1 MRIIINDTSCLIDL
15 RKAGLLST
23 TLLLPYAFVVALPLV
38 ASELLGFTQ
47 GDWEDLRAR
56 GLENLDL
63 SGPQVEAALEIRRR
77 YPGLSANDCFSL
89 VLAQAGDDRILLT
102 GDAQLRRRAAD
113 AGVEVHGVLWVA
125 DQLAERDLML
135 QADLAD
141 ALERLAADP
150 VVFLPIDEVR
160 ARVARWRRTRS

>member
-23 TLLLPYAFVVALPLV
+23 ALLLPYSFVVALPLV
-38 ASELLGFTQ
+38 ASELLGFDQ
-47 GDWEDLRAR
+47 GDWEDLQAR
-56 GLENLDL
+56 GLEILDL
-63 SGPQVEAALEIRRR
+63 SGPQVAAALEIRRR

-102 GDAQLRRRAAD
+102 GDAQLRRRATD

-125 DQLAERDLML
+125 DQLAERALML

-160 ARVARWRRTRS
+160 VARWRQPRS